1 MNTLCLMCS
10 RIVKLFSYL
19 LDRRF
24 FFSFV
29 LASAICSVLLLSSC
43 TVPRTTLSGKL
54 ASDSLAEATKREFVA
69 ASLLYAREEYQGA
82 ADQYQ
87 KLLTGDPSNA
97 AIHYALSKAYAGLGV
112 VDSARFHS
120 EKSVLLNPGN
130 KYYLSFLAGIAH
142 QMHDYGRA
150 ADLYRQLVTLEP
162 GNAEPLSSLALEY
175 LVAEQSEKALAV
187 FQEILAIDPKNKT
200 AQAQVLLMEI
210 KLLHYHDAITTVME
224 MIEQGN
230 EKDKLSLT
238 LGELYMETGQHDQAV
253 RTFRNVLQEH
263 PRFLPAWLALFEV
276 SVKTKNRPV
285 FLEDLNHFYKT
296 NQVSLKQKIDLAKL
310 FVVRSAQDSTF
321 VEPAVA
327 MIDEINKR
335 HPFNSSVYA
344 LRANIKL
351 LHGQEAAS
359 IADFKK
365 ALLLDSGNIAIWED
379 LVTAY
384 LTLKEYRQAEKTVST
399 IKKRFPIRSLRF
411 RALEGELC
419 FKIGNLKKA
428 TRLLEK
434 VVQPEVA
441 KKDKQIY
448 LQAGITLA
456 SCYDQ
461 LGYPDKSI
469 HLYEAILEI
478 DAGNVFMMNNLAY
491 LLAVQGNDLARA
503 KELALKAVTAEPEN
517 ASYLDTLGWVLFKL
531 GEYDKARDILDKA
544 AGIDTREPEILDHL
558 VQVYEKLGNPQ
569 RAQEMKQKIR
579 ILRKKSTS

>member
-384 LTLKEYRQAEKTVST
+384 LTLKEYR
-399 IKKRFPIRSLRF
+399 
-411 RALEGELC
+411 
-419 FKIGNLKKA
+419 
-428 TRLLEK
+428 
-434 VVQPEVA
+434 
-441 KKDKQIY
+441 
-448 LQAGITLA
+448 
-456 SCYDQ
+456 
-461 LGYPDKSI
+461 I

-558 VQVYEKLGNPQ
+558 AQVYEKLGNPQ